1 MQANGMSVGEINTKL
16 LQKVEE
22 LTLYAIEQQKRI
34 DQLEHQQTK
43 SEQQDARI
51 AVLEKALSK
60 LTNNQSK

>member
-1 MQANGMSVGEINTKL
+1 